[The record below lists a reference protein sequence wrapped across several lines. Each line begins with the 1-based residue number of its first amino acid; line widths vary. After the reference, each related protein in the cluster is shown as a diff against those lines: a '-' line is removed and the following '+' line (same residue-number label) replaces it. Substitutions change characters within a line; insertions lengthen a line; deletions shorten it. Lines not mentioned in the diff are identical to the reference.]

1 MSKQK
6 MTTQTLIIIMTI
18 LLKRSKSELKK
29 MCTWVMGD
37 TYSITALTIEREC
50 VSHPQ
55 LFFPSCLSQPDSHSG
70 RFKQLR
76 TNNWVW
82 DRQSLSMVSAVMLD
96 VIGERSSLWGELEKS
111 LLSRLVD
118 KIIGMTWGQIFRFIP
133 YTSSRLFFFLFW
145 DVDL

>member
-29 MCTWVMGD
+29 ICAWVIGD

-55 LFFPSCLSQPDSHSG
+55 LFFPTCLSQPNSHSG

-76 TNNWVW
+76 TNNWG
-82 DRQSLSMVSAVMLD
+82 SLSMVSAVMLD

-118 KIIGMTWGQIFRFIP
+118 KIIGMTWGQIFRFIL

>member
-29 MCTWVMGD
+29 MCTWVIGD

-55 LFFPSCLSQPDSHSG
+55 LFFPSCLSQPNSHSG

-76 TNNWVW
+76 TNNWG
-82 DRQSLSMVSAVMLD
+82 SLSMVSAVMLD

-118 KIIGMTWGQIFRFIP
+118 KIIGMTWGQIFRFIL

>member
-29 MCTWVMGD
+29 MCTWVIGD

-55 LFFPSCLSQPDSHSG
+55 LFFPTCLSQPNSHSG

-76 TNNWVW
+76 TNNWG
-82 DRQSLSMVSAVMLD
+82 SLSMVSAVMLD

-118 KIIGMTWGQIFRFIP
+118 KIIGMTWGQIFRFIL

>member
-29 MCTWVMGD
+29 MCTWVIGD
-37 TYSITALTIEREC
+37 SYTITALTIEREC

-55 LFFPSCLSQPDSHSG
+55 LFFPSCLSQPNSHSG
-70 RFKQLR
+70 RFTQLR
-76 TNNWVW
+76 TNNWG
-82 DRQSLSMVSAVMLD
+82 SLSMVSAVMLD

-118 KIIGMTWGQIFRFIP
+118 KIIGMTWGQIFRFI
-133 YTSSRLFFFLFW
+133 L
-145 DVDL
+145 

>member
-29 MCTWVMGD
+29 MCTWVIGD

-50 VSHPQ
+50 ISHPQ
-55 LFFPSCLSQPDSHSG
+55 LFFLSYLSQPNSHSG
-70 RFKQLR
+70 QFKQLR
-76 TNNWVW
+76 TNNWG
-82 DRQSLSMVSAVMLD
+82 SLSMVSAVMLD

-118 KIIGMTWGQIFRFIP
+118 KIIGMTWGQIFRFIL

>member
-29 MCTWVMGD
+29 MCTWVIGD
-37 TYSITALTIEREC
+37 SYTITALTIEREC

-55 LFFPSCLSQPDSHSG
+55 LFFPSCLSQPNSHSG
-70 RFKQLR
+70 RFTQLR
-76 TNNWVW
+76 TNNWG
-82 DRQSLSMVSAVMLD
+82 SLSMVSAVMLD

-118 KIIGMTWGQIFRFIP
+118 KIIGMTWGQIFRFILS
-133 YTSSRLFFFLFW
+133 TSSRLFFFLFW